1 MLTIYYKDEYDE
13 AFHTIDEPI
22 DGCWIHVDAAT
33 TSDMVKLAK
42 YLNCEYTDIHDCL
55 DKYEIPRIER
65 INEHVLIFTRHPSSQ
80 EIGLQTSTLTLILS
94 KKYFITVCPH
104 KSFLIERFIAQQPK
118 IPTSKVSKLLIHI
131 LLRITQEF
139 TVEIKKIRT
148 SVLQKEKE
156 MGEVESEDITGLT
169 ISEENL
175 NQYLSSL
182 VPLRSVY
189 QAIASGR
196 YTFLQEKDQ
205 DLLEDL
211 LNTSIQSEELCSVNL
226 RTIRSLR
233 DSYQIIFTNQLN
245 KTIKVLTALTIILN
259 IPTMVSSL
267 YGMNVDLPFSS
278 KPFAFVLIL
287 FFISI
292 MSILVFLLFQ
302 RRKWL

>member
-1 MLTIYYKDEYDE
+1 MLTIYFKDEYDE
-13 AFHTIDEPI
+13 TFHILDEPI
-22 DGCWIHVDAAT
+22 EGCWIHVDAAT
-33 TSDMVKLAK
+33 TSDMVKLSK
-42 YLNCEYTDIHDCL
+42 YLNCDYTDIHDCL

-65 INEHVLIFTRHPSSQ
+65 IDEHVLIFTRHPSNQ
-80 EIGLQTSTLTLILS
+80 EAGLMTSTLTLILS
-94 KKYFITVCPH
+94 KKYFVTVCPH
-104 KSFLIERFIAQQPK
+104 RSLLIERFIAQQPK
-118 IPTSKVSKLLIHI
+118 IPTAKVSKLLIHI

-139 TVEIKKIRT
+139 TIEIKKIRT

-156 MGEVESEDITGLT
+156 LNDVESEDITGLT

-196 YTFLQEKDQ
+196 YTFLHEKDQ

-245 KTIKVLTALTIILN
+245 KTIKILTALTIILN
-259 IPTMVSSL
+259 IPTMVSSF
-267 YGMNVDLPFSS
+267 YGMNVALPWGET
-278 KPFAFVLIL
+278 KFAFLAI
-287 FFISI
+287 FFVIVGLSA
-292 MSILVFLLFQ
+292 SVFMLFQ
-302 RRKWL
+302 RKKWL

>member
-1 MLTIYYKDEYDE
+1 MITIYFKDEYDE
-13 AFHTIDEPI
+13 TFHTIDEPI
-22 DGCWIHVDAAT
+22 EGCWIHVDAAT

-42 YLNCEYTDIHDCL
+42 YLNCDYTDIHDCL

-65 INEHVLIFTRHPSSQ
+65 INEHVLIFTRHPSNQ
-80 EIGLQTSTLTLILS
+80 EVGLMTSTLTLILS

-104 KSFLIERFIAQQPK
+104 KSTLIERFVAQQPK

-139 TVEIKKIRT
+139 TIEIKKIRT

-156 MGEVESEDITGLT
+156 MNEVESDDITGLT
-169 ISEENL
+169 INEEHL

-189 QAIASGR
+189 QAVASGR

-259 IPTMVSSL
+259 IPTMVASL
-267 YGMNVDLPFSS
+267 YGMNVPLPLGSHHATFGG
-278 KPFAFVLIL
+278 VL

-292 MSILVFLLFQ
+292 ASALVFILFQ
-302 RRKWL
+302 RKKWL